1 MFASFGPFGL
11 GFWETMGLGLIVV
24 IWVMSWMAKKAVQSP
39 TVQRAGA
46 SWFIGLFR

>member
-11 GFWETMGLGLIVV
+11 GFWETMWLGFV
-24 IWVMSWMAKKAVQSP
+24 IFVGISMWAAKKAAQSP

-46 SWFIGLFR
+46 NWFIGLFR